1 MLVKDKKHFNTGL
14 AMAVAFFA
22 LFFAIMSPIFGEGRN
37 GLEFSDDIFNKL
49 SKGSAYY
56 VPKTS
61 AANEKFVGK
70 AFDVEIKIDKAED
83 AKRMAGL
90 FTAAGA
96 MADQKEGTLKLSG
109 DLGKVLSVVIRDSD
123 TMYKNDGEKVK
134 TAYGYDEKQVMKDWW
149 NSLKKIDKALQLKS
163 EFPSAK
169 MVNEVTSKVVEPA
182 YNFYKIEPQ
191 KVTDRLGTM
200 SILLVFY
207 VFYTIWWGYALYHL
221 FEGFGLTTKKVKVK
235 KEV

>member
-1 MLVKDKKHFNTGL
+1 MLVKDKKHFTTGL
-14 AMAVAFFA
+14 AMAAAFFV
-22 LFFAIMSPIFGEGRN
+22 LFFAIMSPIFGGGMN
-37 GLEFSDDIFNKL
+37 GLEFADDIFNKL

-61 AANEKFVGK
+61 EANKKFDGK
-70 AFDVEIKIDKAED
+70 AFDVEIKIDKPED
-83 AKRMAGL
+83 AKRMGGL

-96 MADQKEGTLKLSG
+96 AVDQKEGTLKISG
-109 DLGKVLSVVIRDSD
+109 DVGKVLSVVIKDSD
-123 TMYKNDGEKVK
+123 TMYKNDGEKIK

-169 MVNEVTSKVVEPA
+169 MVNEVASKVIEPA

-200 SILLVFY
+200 SVLLVFY

-221 FEGFGLTTKKVKVK
+221 FEGVGLTTKKVKVK